1 MERKSLR
8 YFRLGILFL
17 LLDVSVGK
25 WNLLPDFAGM
35 LLLYASLQSHVRRTE
50 AEEKIKPFLLLL
62 AADEFLHWTWAYENR
77 LEGLLVLAVYIYTIY
92 VLLGEVAGRIRPAQ
106 PGQAGRLKILRALEV
121 LQQAVFFLTSPYEA
135 GPLNLA
141 ATLAGMGIWISIL
154 AVAFRIQACYNLE
167 ENRI

>member
-17 LLDVSVGK
+17 CLDVSVGK

-35 LLLYASLQSHVRRTE
+35 LLLYASLQSHLRRTE
-50 AEEKIKPFLLLL
+50 AEEKIKPFLLFL
-62 AADEFLHWTWAYENR
+62 AADEFLHWIWAYENR

-121 LQQAVFFLTSPYEA
+121 LLQAVFFLASPYEA
-135 GPLNLA
+135 EPLNLIA
-141 ATLAGMGIWISIL
+141 MLADMGIWISITTN
-154 AVAFRIQACYNLE
+154 A
-167 ENRI
+167 